1 MRGISELFSRI
12 YPLAPKSFDFKKL
25 SNREISLLLLDFDR
39 REKLDVF
46 ARDQYKF
53 SQNSRYSK
61 DVSVEELDRLQKLK
75 PELQHFIQLF
85 FGLDRDEYT
94 EAEVAELG
102 DRLDSLPEQR
112 STRVSKKSRS
122 RQLLPSLGKSRSRKT
137 LNCSLGKVSVS
148 RDLKI
153 CSLEKSRSRRNRKF
167 ESRKSLGLDNFH

>member
-61 DVSVEELDRLQKLK
+61 DVSVEELDRL
-75 PELQHFIQLF
+75 
-85 FGLDRDEYT
+85 
-94 EAEVAELG
+94 
-102 DRLDSLPEQR
+102 
-112 STRVSKKSRS
+112 
-122 RQLLPSLGKSRSRKT
+122 
-137 LNCSLGKVSVS
+137 
-148 RDLKI
+148 
-153 CSLEKSRSRRNRKF
+153 
-167 ESRKSLGLDNFH
+167 